1 MKNEGTELVTM
12 VTTMLPVLGI
22 LLSLPAMDVLEH
34 FWLTRINIQLGAL
47 GFCGTYN
54 ILFSFNFL

>member
-1 MKNEGTELVTM
+1 MYFKNEGTELVTM

-34 FWLTRINIQLGAL
+34 FSLTRININWEGAL
-47 GFCGTYN
+47 GFCGRR
-54 ILFSFNFL
+54 